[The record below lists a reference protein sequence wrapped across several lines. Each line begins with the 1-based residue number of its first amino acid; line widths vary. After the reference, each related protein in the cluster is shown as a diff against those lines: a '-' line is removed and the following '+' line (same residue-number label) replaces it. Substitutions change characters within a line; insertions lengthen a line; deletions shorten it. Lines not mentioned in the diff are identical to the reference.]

1 MPIFFGR
8 AGSYQKP
15 KNTSADQLVTFRKAR
30 WSSLAK
36 AGLGVSLARRTSVQ
50 N

>member
-15 KNTSADQLVTFRKAR
+15 KNTSADQLVTFQEGAVVVPSKGRPKH
-30 WSSLAK
+30 
-36 AGLGVSLARRTSVQ
+36 
-50 N
+50 